1 LQAAAAVVLAQRALQ
16 EEILPAAQEVLVL
29 VHLLPAHPL
38 LIVAVVVEQDKTQVV
53 QVGQAAAAAETAG
66 TAQPTP
72 AAAEEEAMD
81 WADQAL

>member
-1 LQAAAAVVLAQRALQ
+1 MQAAAVVVLAQRALQ
-16 EEILPAAQEVLVL
+16 EEILLAAQVVLVL
-29 VHLLPAHPL
+29 PHPLRGHPL
-38 LIVAVVVEQDKTQVV
+38 LIAVVVVGQDKTQVV
-53 QVGQAAAAAETAG
+53 QVGQAAAAAGTAG

>member
-1 LQAAAAVVLAQRALQ
+1 
-16 EEILPAAQEVLVL
+16 
-29 VHLLPAHPL
+29 
-38 LIVAVVVEQDKTQVV
+38 VAVVVEQDKTQVV